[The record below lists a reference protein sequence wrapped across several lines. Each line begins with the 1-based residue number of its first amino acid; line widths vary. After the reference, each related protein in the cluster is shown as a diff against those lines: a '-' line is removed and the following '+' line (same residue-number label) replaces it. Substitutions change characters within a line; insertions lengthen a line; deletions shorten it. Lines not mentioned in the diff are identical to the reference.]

1 MGRRPNTVAP
11 VTVMTMSS
19 EDLVRMTDQEL
30 IEFADKTLS
39 IAIPFGTKRT
49 TIMTRIVNAAMGAR
63 DGA

>member
-11 VTVMTMSS
+11 TTVMTMSS
-19 EDLVRMTDQEL
+19 EDLVRMTDEAL
-30 IEFADKTLS
+30 IDFADKMLS